1 MLSSTPEIRN
11 TGRDCADS
19 DGQVDNAC
27 GNAAR
32 LPKIDYN
39 KSQKGEHIMR
49 QSRRKVLKAGAA
61 LAAAASLPHFARA
74 QSGSIKIGMSMPQT
88 GSLGAGGQAALVA
101 LRLWVDD
108 VNQRGGLLNRKVELI
123 AYDDQTNPA
132 NTPGIY
138 TKLLDIDKVDL
149 LIAPYGTVPTAPIV
163 PMVKQ
168 RGLLLMGNFSF
179 QVNAKVQHDMWFNNS
194 PWNDAASWSDGFIKA
209 GQGAGAKTIAIL
221 AADQEFAQN
230 LANGARELAKKANI
244 QSVYDQ
250 NYPPTTTDFSS
261 LIRGIRAAKPEMVF
275 VMSYPND
282 SVAIIRAVNEIGVGS
297 QVQVFGGGM
306 VGLQFT
312 PIMTSLGSLLNGV
325 LNYNSYVP
333 GMKYPGIEDFL
344 ARYAKRAAEARVDPL
359 GFYLPPFNY
368 AIGQMLEQAVNGTK
382 SLDHKQLAAYLRKNE
397 MKTLVGPIRYDKN
410 GEWANPRVVQA
421 QFRGVVDKDTEQFRQ
436 PGKQI
441 VIYPD
446 AYKTGNVITP
456 FEKARSA
463 K

>member
-1 MLSSTPEIRN
+1 
-11 TGRDCADS
+11 
-19 DGQVDNAC
+19 
-27 GNAAR
+27 
-32 LPKIDYN
+32 
-39 KSQKGEHIMR
+39 
-49 QSRRKVLKAGAA
+49 
-61 LAAAASLPHFARA
+61 
-74 QSGSIKIGMSMPQT
+74 MSMPQT

-132 NTPGIY
+132 NVPGIY
-138 TKLLDIDKVDL
+138 TKLLDVDKVDL
-149 LIAPYGTVPTAPIV
+149 LIAPYGTVPTAPIM

-168 RGLLLMGNFSF
+168 RNLLLMGNFSF

-194 PWNDAASWSDGFIKA
+194 PWNDASSWSDGFMKA
-209 GQGAGAKTIAIL
+209 GQAAGAKSIAVL

-244 QSVYDQ
+244 KSVYDQ

-261 LIRGIRAAKPEMVF
+261 LIRGIRAARPDMVF

-282 SVAIIRAVNEIGVGS
+282 SVAIIRAVNEIGIGPT
-297 QVQVFGGGM
+297 VQVFGGGM

-344 ARYAKRAAEARVDPL
+344 SRYAKRAADAKVDPL

-368 AIGQMLEQAVNGTK
+368 AIGQMLEQAVNATK
-382 SLDHKQLAAYLRKNE
+382 SLEHRRLAEYLRKNE
-397 MKTLVGPIRYDKN
+397 MKTVVGPIRYDKM

-421 QFRGVVDKDTEQFRQ
+421 QFRGVVDKDMEQFRD
-436 PGKQI
+436 PKKQV
-441 VIYPD
+441 VIYPE
-446 AYKTGNVITP
+446 AYKTGSVITP
-456 FEKARSA
+456 FEKARTA

>member
-1 MLSSTPEIRN
+1 MNFT
-11 TGRDCADS
+11 
-19 DGQVDNAC
+19 
-27 GNAAR
+27 
-32 LPKIDYN
+32 
-39 KSQKGEHIMR
+39 
-49 QSRRKVLKAGAA
+49 RRKVLGAVGA
-61 LAAAASLPHFARA
+61 TTLAATLPRASFAQAGPVR
-74 QSGSIKIGMSMPQT
+74 IGMSMPQT

-132 NTPGIY
+132 NVPGIY
-138 TKLLDIDKVDL
+138 TKLLDVDKVDL
-149 LIAPYGTVPTAPIV
+149 LIAPYGTVPTAPV
-163 PMVKQ
+163 MPLVKQ

-194 PWNDAASWSDGFIKA
+194 PWNDASSWSDGFVRA
-209 GQGAGAKTIAIL
+209 GQKAGAKTIAVL

-230 LANGARELAKKANI
+230 LANGARELAKKTGLK
-244 QSVYDQ
+244 SVYDQ

-297 QVQVFGGGM
+297 QVQIFGGGM

-325 LNYNSYVP
+325 TNYNSYVP
-333 GMKYPGIEDFL
+333 GMKYPGIDDFL
-344 ARYAKRAAEARVDPL
+344 ARYAKRAQEAKVDPL

-368 AIGQMLEQAVNGTK
+368 AIGQIIEQAVSATK
-382 SLDHKQLAAYLRKNE
+382 SLHHKQPPAYLRKNE
-397 MKTLVGPIRYDKN
+397 MKTVVGPIRFGKD

-421 QFRGVVDKDTEQFRQ
+421 QFRGVVDKDLEQFRK
-436 PGKQI
+436 PGKQV

-446 AYKTGNVITP
+446 DYKTGDVVAP
-456 FEKARSA
+456 FEKARQA
-463 K
+463 KA

>member
-1 MLSSTPEIRN
+1 
-11 TGRDCADS
+11 
-19 DGQVDNAC
+19 
-27 GNAAR
+27 
-32 LPKIDYN
+32 
-39 KSQKGEHIMR
+39 
-49 QSRRKVLKAGAA
+49 
-61 LAAAASLPHFARA
+61 
-74 QSGSIKIGMSMPQT
+74 MSMPQT

-132 NTPGIY
+132 NAPGIY
-138 TKLLDIDKVDL
+138 TKLLDVDKVDL
-149 LIAPYGTVPTAPIV
+149 LIAPYGTVPTAPIM

-168 RGLLLMGNFSF
+168 RNLLLMGNFSF

-194 PWNDAASWSDGFIKA
+194 PWNDASSWSDGFVRA
-209 GQGAGAKTIAIL
+209 GQGAGAKSIAFL

-230 LANGARELAKKANI
+230 LANGARELAKKANMK
-244 QSVYDQ
+244 SVYDQ

-261 LIRGIRAAKPEMVF
+261 LIRGIRAAKPDMVF

-282 SVAIIRAVNEIGVGS
+282 SVAIIRAVNEIGVGPT
-297 QVQVFGGGM
+297 VQVFGGGM

-344 ARYAKRAAEARVDPL
+344 GRYAKRAADAKVDPL

-368 AIGQMLEQAVNGTK
+368 AIGQMLEQAVSATK
-382 SLDHKQLAAYLRKNE
+382 SLEHRRLAEYLRKNE
-397 MKTLVGPIRYDKN
+397 MKTVVGPIRYDKM

-421 QFRGVVDKDTEQFRQ
+421 QFRGVVDKDMEQFRQ
-436 PGKQI
+436 PNKQV
-441 VIYPD
+441 VIYPE
-446 AYKTGNVITP
+446 AYKTGSVITP
-456 FEKARSA
+456 FEKARTA

>member
-1 MLSSTPEIRN
+1 MM
-11 TGRDCADS
+11 G
-19 DGQVDNAC
+19 
-27 GNAAR
+27 
-32 LPKIDYN
+32 
-39 KSQKGEHIMR
+39 
-49 QSRRKVLKAGAA
+49 QSRRRVLKAGAA
-61 LAAAASLPHFARA
+61 LAAAASLPRFAGA
-74 QSGSIKIGMSMPQT
+74 QSGPVKIGMSMPQT
-88 GSLGAGGQAALVA
+88 GSLGAGGQAALAA

-132 NTPGIY
+132 NVPAIY

-149 LIAPYGTVPTAPIV
+149 LLAPYGTVPTAPV
-163 PMVKQ
+163 MPLVKQ

-179 QVNAKVQHDMWFNNS
+179 QVNAKIQHDMWFNNA

-209 GQGAGAKTIAIL
+209 GLGANAKTIAIL

-230 LANGARELAKKANI
+230 LANGARELAKKANLK
-244 QSVYDQ
+244 SVYDQ
-250 NYPPTTTDFSS
+250 NYPPTTTDFSA
-261 LIRGIRAAKPEMVF
+261 LVRAIRAAKPEMVY

-282 SVAIIRAVNEIGVGS
+282 SVAIIRAVHEIGVGS
-297 QVQVFGGGM
+297 QVQVLGGGM

-325 LNYNSYVP
+325 VNYNSYVP
-333 GMKYPGIEDFL
+333 GMKFPGIEDFL
-344 ARYAKRAAEARVDPL
+344 ARYAKRAAEAKVDPL
-359 GFYLPPFNY
+359 GFYLTPFNY

-397 MKTLVGPIRYDKN
+397 MSTVVGPIRFDKN

-421 QFRGVVDKDTEQFRQ
+421 QFRGVADKDIEQFRQ
-436 PGKQI
+436 PGKQV
-441 VIYPD
+441 VISPD
-446 AYKTGNVITP
+446 AYRTGDVITP

-463 K
+463 R